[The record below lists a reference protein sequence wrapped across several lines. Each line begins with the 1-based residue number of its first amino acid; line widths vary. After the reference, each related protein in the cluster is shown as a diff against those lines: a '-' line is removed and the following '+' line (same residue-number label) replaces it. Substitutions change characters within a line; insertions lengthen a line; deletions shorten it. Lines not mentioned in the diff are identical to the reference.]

1 MQKKFKI
8 SLVSLSVFI
17 GLLYPSFA
25 LAFCPVCTVA
35 VGAGVGLTRYL
46 GVDDTISGL
55 WIGGLTVA
63 IAIWTIEW
71 LQKKKIKFAL
81 MEYAVPVLYYIFIVL
96 PLYWMGVIGHVSN
109 TMWGVDK
116 LLLGIISG
124 SIFFFLGGYTYF
136 HIKKIRGKAHFPYQK
151 VVMAVAPLVVLTVIF
166 YFLTK

>member
-1 MQKKFKI
+1 
-8 SLVSLSVFI
+8 
-17 GLLYPSFA
+17 
-25 LAFCPVCTVA
+25 
-35 VGAGVGLTRYL
+35 
-46 GVDDTISGL
+46 
-55 WIGGLTVA
+55 
-63 IAIWTIEW
+63 
-71 LQKKKIKFAL
+71 
-81 MEYAVPVLYYIFIVL
+81 
-96 PLYWMGVIGHVSN
+96 MGVIGHVSN